1 MMKIYN
7 VVERITAVKHGKLIE
22 GVVTDWRSKY
32 GVSIQYTV
40 QLDKPVQYRWRP
52 NEDIYTILVKC
63 SEVISEEVV

>member
-7 VVERITAVKHGKLIE
+7 IGDEITAVKHGKLIE
-22 GVVTDWRSKY
+22 GTVIDWRCRY

-40 QLDKPVQYRWRP
+40 KLNKPVQYRWRP

-63 SEVISEEVV
+63 SEVITQEVV

>member
-1 MMKIYN
+1 MMKIYQ
-7 VVERITAVKHGKLIE
+7 VGERITAVKHGKLIE
-22 GVVTDWRSKY
+22 GTVTDWRSKY

>member
-1 MMKIYN
+1 MTKIYQ
-7 VVERITAVKHGKLIE
+7 VGERIAALKHGILVE

-32 GVSIQYTV
+32 GVSVQYTV

>member
-7 VVERITAVKHGKLIE
+7 VGERITAVKHGKLIE
-22 GVVTDWRSKY
+22 GTVTDWRCRY

-40 QLDKPVQYRWRP
+40 QLNKPVQYRWRP

-63 SEVISEEVV
+63 SEVITEENV